1 MMSRR
6 VMMMNL
12 YNVEQFGEVTGKG
25 SLFDDVETP
34 TGIDQK
40 ILYDKIMYD
49 NWDLEPYISDFDVLH
64 RFILNWFKT
73 RYQAWEMM
81 NKALSQD
88 YEPLENMNRTE
99 TETISRNRNV
109 DGNVKT
115 SNTISNKSSDTLTS
129 EQKLS
134 AFDSSTYQPSQ
145 MQDDSRTLNEDT
157 SENGTEQRTD
167 SEKES
172 ITNERNSHGTIG
184 VITNQDML
192 QKEIDIRRY
201 DIYSI
206 ISKEFTNEFMLLCM

>member
-1 MMSRR
+1 
-6 VMMMNL
+6 MNL
-12 YNVEQFGEVTGKG
+12 YNVEQFGAVTEKG
-25 SLFDDVETP
+25 SLFDGISLPDS
-34 TGIDQK
+34 IDQK
-40 ILYDKIMYD
+40 TLYDKIMYD

-73 RYQAWEMM
+73 RYHAWEMM

-99 TETISRNRNV
+99 TETITRERKFT
-109 DGNVKT
+109 GQ
-115 SNTISNKSSDTLTS
+115 SSTEDSGENETRV
-129 EQKLS
+129 S
-134 AFDSSTYQPSQ
+134 AFDSSSYQPSQ
-145 MQDDSRTLNEDT
+145 MDTSQATGSEKRNDNEDET
-157 SENGTEQRTD
+157 V
-167 SEKES
+167 
-172 ITNERNSHGTIG
+172 TNERNSHGTIG

>member
-1 MMSRR
+1 
-6 VMMMNL
+6 MNL
-12 YNVEQFGEVTGKG
+12 YNVEQFGEVTEKG
-25 SLFDDVETP
+25 SLFDGITLPD
-34 TGIDQK
+34 GIDQN

-73 RYQAWEMM
+73 RYHAWEMM
-81 NKALSQD
+81 EKALSQD

-99 TETISRNRNV
+99 TETITRERNFTGQTSTEDN
-109 DGNVKT
+109 GNNETRV
-115 SNTISNKSSDTLTS
+115 
-129 EQKLS
+129 S
-134 AFDSSTYQPSQ
+134 AFDSSSYQPSQ
-145 MQDDSRTLNEDT
+145 MDTSQATGSENRNDNEDET
-157 SENGTEQRTD
+157 V
-167 SEKES
+167 
-172 ITNERNSHGTIG
+172 TNERNSHGTIG

>member
-6 VMMMNL
+6 VILMNL

-25 SLFDDVETP
+25 SLFDGVEIP
-34 TGIDQK
+34 TGIDQQTV
-40 ILYDKIMYD
+40 YDKIMYD

-99 TETISRNRNV
+99 TETITRNRKIN
-109 DGNVKT
+109 GNVET
-115 SNTISNKSSDTLTS
+115 SNSIKNESTDKLKS
-129 EQKLS
+129 EQKVS
-134 AFDSSTYQPSQ
+134 AFDSSAYQPSQ
-145 MQDDSRTLNEDT
+145 MQDDDRSLNEKS
-157 SENGTEQRTD
+157 SENGSEQRSD
-167 SEKES
+167 SENES

-206 ISKEFTNEFMLLCM
+206 ISQEFTNEFMLLCM

>member
-1 MMSRR
+1 
-6 VMMMNL
+6 MNL

-25 SLFDDVETP
+25 SLFDGVEIP
-34 TGIDQK
+34 NGIDQQT
-40 ILYDKIMYD
+40 LYDKIMYD

-99 TETISRNRNV
+99 TETITRERKFTGQTSTE
-109 DGNVKT
+109 DSGGNETRV
-115 SNTISNKSSDTLTS
+115 
-129 EQKLS
+129 S
-134 AFDSSTYQPSQ
+134 AFNSSSYQPSQ
-145 MQDDSRTLNEDT
+145 MDTSQAKGSENRNDNEDET
-157 SENGTEQRTD
+157 V
-167 SEKES
+167 
-172 ITNERNSHGTIG
+172 TNERNSHGTIG

-192 QKEIDIRRY
+192 QKEIDIRKY
-201 DIYSI
+201 DIYAI

>member
-1 MMSRR
+1 
-6 VMMMNL
+6 MNL
-12 YNVEQFGEVTGKG
+12 YNVEQFGEATGKG
-25 SLFDDVETP
+25 SLFDGVEIP
-34 TGIDQK
+34 SGIDQQT
-40 ILYDKIMYD
+40 LYDKIMYD

-73 RYQAWEMM
+73 RYHAWELI

-99 TETISRNRNV
+99 TETITRERKFT
-109 DGNVKT
+109 GQT
-115 SNTISNKSSDTLTS
+115 STEDSGENETRV
-129 EQKLS
+129 S
-134 AFDSSTYQPSQ
+134 AFDSSSYQPSQ
-145 MQDDSRTLNEDT
+145 MDTSQATGSENREDNEDET
-157 SENGTEQRTD
+157 L
-167 SEKES
+167 
-172 ITNERNSHGTIG
+172 TNERNSHGTIG

>member
-1 MMSRR
+1 
-6 VMMMNL
+6 MNL

-25 SLFDDVETP
+25 SLFDGVEIP
-34 TGIDQK
+34 TGIDQQTV
-40 ILYDKIMYD
+40 YDKIMYD

-99 TETISRNRNV
+99 TETITRNRKIN
-109 DGNVKT
+109 GNVET
-115 SNTISNKSSDTLTS
+115 SNSIKNESTDKLKS
-129 EQKLS
+129 EQKVS
-134 AFDSSTYQPSQ
+134 AFDSSAYQPSQ
-145 MQDDSRTLNEDT
+145 MQDDDRSLNEKS
-157 SENGTEQRTD
+157 SENGSEQRSD
-167 SEKES
+167 SENES

-206 ISKEFTNEFMLLCM
+206 ISQEFTNEFMLLCM

>member
-1 MMSRR
+1 
-6 VMMMNL
+6 MNL

-25 SLFDDVETP
+25 SLFDGVEIP
-34 TGIDQK
+34 SGIDQQT
-40 ILYDKIMYD
+40 LYDKIMYD

-73 RYQAWEMM
+73 RCHAWELI

-99 TETISRNRNV
+99 TETITRERKFM
-109 DGNVKT
+109 GQT
-115 SNTISNKSSDTLTS
+115 STEDSGENETRV
-129 EQKLS
+129 S
-134 AFDSSTYQPSQ
+134 AFDSSSYQPSQ
-145 MQDDSRTLNEDT
+145 MDTSQATGSENREDNEDET
-157 SENGTEQRTD
+157 L
-167 SEKES
+167 
-172 ITNERNSHGTIG
+172 TNERNSHGTIG

-206 ISKEFTNEFMLLCM
+206 ISNEFTNEFMLLCM

>member
-1 MMSRR
+1 ML
-6 VMMMNL
+6 MNL
-12 YNVEQFGEVTGKG
+12 YDVEQFGAAAEKG
-25 SLFDDVETP
+25 SLFDGISLP

-73 RYQAWEMM
+73 RYSAWDMM
-81 NKALSQD
+81 NKALSQE

-99 TETISRNRNV
+99 TETITRERKFT
-109 DGNVKT
+109 GQT
-115 SNTISNKSSDTLTS
+115 STEDDSNNETRV
-129 EQKLS
+129 S
-134 AFDSSTYQPSQ
+134 AFDSSSYQPSQ
-145 MQDDSRTLNEDT
+145 MDISEATG
-157 SENGTEQRTD
+157 SENRNDNENETV
-167 SEKES
+167 
-172 ITNERNSHGTIG
+172 TNERNSHGTIG

-201 DIYSI
+201 DIYAI

>member
-1 MMSRR
+1 
-6 VMMMNL
+6 MNL

-25 SLFDDVETP
+25 SLFDGVEIP
-34 TGIDQK
+34 SGIDQQT
-40 ILYDKIMYD
+40 LYDKIMYD

-73 RYQAWEMM
+73 RYHAWELI

-99 TETISRNRNV
+99 TETITRERKFT
-109 DGNVKT
+109 GQT
-115 SNTISNKSSDTLTS
+115 STEDSGENETRV
-129 EQKLS
+129 S
-134 AFDSSTYQPSQ
+134 AFDSSSYQPSQ
-145 MQDDSRTLNEDT
+145 MDTSQATGSENREDNEDET
-157 SENGTEQRTD
+157 L
-167 SEKES
+167 
-172 ITNERNSHGTIG
+172 TNERNSHGTIG

>member
-1 MMSRR
+1 MMTRR
-6 VMMMNL
+6 VMLMNL

-25 SLFDDVETP
+25 SLFDGVEIP
-34 TGIDQK
+34 SGIDQQT
-40 ILYDKIMYD
+40 LYDKIMYD

-73 RYQAWEMM
+73 RYHAWELI

-99 TETISRNRNV
+99 TETITRERKFT
-109 DGNVKT
+109 GQT
-115 SNTISNKSSDTLTS
+115 STEDSGENETRV
-129 EQKLS
+129 S
-134 AFDSSTYQPSQ
+134 AFDSSSYQPSQ
-145 MQDDSRTLNEDT
+145 MDTSQATGSENREDNEDET
-157 SENGTEQRTD
+157 L
-167 SEKES
+167 
-172 ITNERNSHGTIG
+172 TNERNSHGTIG

>member
-6 VMMMNL
+6 VMLMNL
-12 YNVEQFGEVTGKG
+12 YNVEQFGEATGKG
-25 SLFDDVETP
+25 SLFDGITLPD
-34 TGIDQK
+34 GIDQK
-40 ILYDKIMYD
+40 TLYDKIMYD

-73 RYQAWEMM
+73 RYHAWEMIE
-81 NKALSQD
+81 KALSQN

-99 TETISRNRNV
+99 TETITRERKFT
-109 DGNVKT
+109 GQT
-115 SNTISNKSSDTLTS
+115 STDDSGENETRV
-129 EQKLS
+129 S
-134 AFDSSTYQPSQ
+134 AFDSSSYQPSQ
-145 MQDDSRTLNEDT
+145 IDTSQATGSENRNDNEDET
-157 SENGTEQRTD
+157 V
-167 SEKES
+167 
-172 ITNERNSHGTIG
+172 TNERNSHGTIG

>member
-1 MMSRR
+1 MMTRR
-6 VMMMNL
+6 VMLMNL
-12 YNVEQFGEVTGKG
+12 YNVEQFGDATGKG
-25 SLFDDVETP
+25 SLFDGVEIP
-34 TGIDQK
+34 SGIDQQT
-40 ILYDKIMYD
+40 LYDKIMYD

-73 RYQAWEMM
+73 RYHAWELI

-99 TETISRNRNV
+99 TETITRERKFT
-109 DGNVKT
+109 GQT
-115 SNTISNKSSDTLTS
+115 STEDSGENETRV
-129 EQKLS
+129 S
-134 AFDSSTYQPSQ
+134 AFDSSSYQPSQ
-145 MQDDSRTLNEDT
+145 MDTSQATGSENREDNEDET
-157 SENGTEQRTD
+157 L
-167 SEKES
+167 
-172 ITNERNSHGTIG
+172 TNERNSHGTIG

>member
-1 MMSRR
+1 
-6 VMMMNL
+6 MNL

-25 SLFDDVETP
+25 SLFDGVEIP
-34 TGIDQK
+34 NGIDQQT
-40 ILYDKIMYD
+40 LYDKIMYD

-73 RYQAWEMM
+73 RYEAWNMM
-81 NKALSQD
+81 YKALSQD

-99 TETISRNRNV
+99 TEKITRNRNAN
-109 DGNVKT
+109 GNLKT
-115 SNTISNKSSDTLTS
+115 SNTITNKSTDTLTS
-129 EQKLS
+129 EQKVS

-145 MQDDSRTLNEDT
+145 MQDDDRSLNENS
-157 SENGTEQRTD
+157 SENGNEQRTD
-167 SEKES
+167 SENES

>member
-1 MMSRR
+1 
-6 VMMMNL
+6 MNL

-25 SLFDDVETP
+25 SLFDGISLPDS
-34 TGIDQK
+34 IDQK
-40 ILYDKIMYD
+40 TLYDKIMYD

-73 RYQAWEMM
+73 RYHAWEMM

-99 TETISRNRNV
+99 TETITRERKFTGQSSTEDN
-109 DGNVKT
+109 GNNETRV
-115 SNTISNKSSDTLTS
+115 
-129 EQKLS
+129 S
-134 AFDSSTYQPSQ
+134 AFDSSSYQPSQ
-145 MQDDSRTLNEDT
+145 MDTSQATGSEKRNDNEDET
-157 SENGTEQRTD
+157 V
-167 SEKES
+167 
-172 ITNERNSHGTIG
+172 TNERNSHGTIG

>member
-1 MMSRR
+1 
-6 VMMMNL
+6 MNL

-25 SLFDDVETP
+25 SLFDGVEIP
-34 TGIDQK
+34 TGIDQQT
-40 ILYDKIMYD
+40 LYDKIMYD

-73 RYQAWEMM
+73 RYENWNMM
-81 NKALSQD
+81 YKALSQD

-99 TETISRNRNV
+99 TETITRERKFT
-109 DGNVKT
+109 GQ
-115 SNTISNKSSDTLTS
+115 SSTKDSGENETRV
-129 EQKLS
+129 S
-134 AFDSSTYQPSQ
+134 AFDSSSYQPSQ
-145 MQDDSRTLNEDT
+145 MDTSQATGSENRNDNEDET
-157 SENGTEQRTD
+157 A
-167 SEKES
+167 
-172 ITNERNSHGTIG
+172 TNERNSHGTIG

>member
-1 MMSRR
+1 
-6 VMMMNL
+6 MNL

-25 SLFDDVETP
+25 SLFDGVEIP
-34 TGIDQK
+34 TGIDQQT
-40 ILYDKIMYD
+40 LYDKIMYD

-73 RYQAWEMM
+73 RYEAWNMM
-81 NKALSQD
+81 YKALSQD

-99 TETISRNRNV
+99 TESITRDRNFN
-109 DGNVKT
+109 GNVAS
-115 SNTISNKSSDTLTS
+115 SNSITNESTDTLTS
-129 EQKLS
+129 EQKVS
-134 AFDSSTYQPSQ
+134 AFDSSAYQPSQ
-145 MQDDSRTLNEDT
+145 MQDDDRSLNENR
-157 SENGTEQRTD
+157 SENETEQRTD

-172 ITNERNSHGTIG
+172 VTNERNSHGTIG

-192 QKEIDIRRY
+192 QKEIDIRRF

>member
-1 MMSRR
+1 
-6 VMMMNL
+6 MNL
-12 YNVEQFGEVTGKG
+12 YNMEQFGEVTGKG
-25 SLFDDVETP
+25 SLFDGVEIP
-34 TGIDQK
+34 TGIDQQT
-40 ILYDKIMYD
+40 LYDKIMYD

-73 RYQAWEMM
+73 RYHAWEMM

-99 TETISRNRNV
+99 TETITRERKFT
-109 DGNVKT
+109 GQT
-115 SNTISNKSSDTLTS
+115 STEDSGENETRV
-129 EQKLS
+129 S
-134 AFDSSTYQPSQ
+134 AFDSSSYQPSQ
-145 MQDDSRTLNEDT
+145 MDTSQATGSEKRNDNEDET
-157 SENGTEQRTD
+157 V
-167 SEKES
+167 
-172 ITNERNSHGTIG
+172 TNERNSHGTIG

>member
-1 MMSRR
+1 
-6 VMMMNL
+6 MNL

-73 RYQAWEMM
+73 RCHAWDMM

-88 YEPLENMNRTE
+88 YEPLENMDRTE
-99 TETISRNRNV
+99 TETITRERKFT
-109 DGNVKT
+109 GQT
-115 SNTISNKSSDTLTS
+115 STEDSGDNETRV
-129 EQKLS
+129 S
-134 AFDSSTYQPSQ
+134 AFDSSSYHPSQ
-145 MQDDSRTLNEDT
+145 MDSSQTTGSENRNDNEDET
-157 SENGTEQRTD
+157 V
-167 SEKES
+167 
-172 ITNERNSHGTIG
+172 TNERNSHGTIG

>member
-1 MMSRR
+1 
-6 VMMMNL
+6 MNL
-12 YNVEQFGEVTGKG
+12 YNVEEFGEVTGKG
-25 SLFDDVETP
+25 SLFDGISLPDD
-34 TGIDQK
+34 IDQK

-73 RYQAWEMM
+73 RYHAWEMM

-99 TETISRNRNV
+99 TETITRERKFT
-109 DGNVKT
+109 GQT
-115 SNTISNKSSDTLTS
+115 STEDSGENETRV
-129 EQKLS
+129 S
-134 AFDSSTYQPSQ
+134 AFDSSSYQPSQ
-145 MQDDSRTLNEDT
+145 MDT
-157 SENGTEQRTD
+157 SQAKGSENRND
-167 SEKES
+167 SEDETV
-172 ITNERNSHGTIG
+172 TNERNSHGTIG

>member
-12 YNVEQFGEVTGKG
+12 YNVEQFGEATGKG
-25 SLFDDVETP
+25 SLFDGVEIP
-34 TGIDQK
+34 SGIDQQT
-40 ILYDKIMYD
+40 LYDKIMYD

-73 RYQAWEMM
+73 RYSAWEMLE
-81 NKALSQD
+81 KALSQE

-99 TETISRNRNV
+99 TEKITRDRNSN
-109 DGNVKT
+109 GNVES
-115 SNTISNKSSDTLTS
+115 SNTITNKTTDSLTS
-129 EQKLS
+129 EQKVS
-134 AFDSSTYQPSQ
+134 AFDSSIYQPSQ
-145 MQDDSRTLNEDT
+145 MQDDDRSLNENR
-157 SENGTEQRTD
+157 SENGTEQNSD
-167 SEKES
+167 SENEV